1 VARKVDVLVVDDDA
15 DLRVLLV
22 LVLEEHE
29 LVVQTASNGHQAYEL
44 AVELHP
50 RLVLSDL
57 MMPVMRGDALY
68 TALQANAATADIPFV
83 LMTAIPAQA
92 PDSLRPV
99 VGKPI
104 DLEELEGLLLDML
117 GEGR

>member
-1 VARKVDVLVVDDDA
+1 
-15 DLRVLLV
+15 
-22 LVLEEHE
+22 
-29 LVVQTASNGHQAYEL
+29 
-44 AVELHP
+44 
-50 RLVLSDL
+50 